1 MFTKNQLKN
10 AIVTIKNAL
19 KLKKAYKDMLLAEAK
34 KHPEQKE
41 ELNNII
47 NSIKQNTDTEKT
59 VEQLKKIATEKSEH
73 EYFYPDVISIS
84 KDLLVISVPTKEG
97 ELIVTVNCCKDL
109 WAEVITSLKTREE
122 NAKALT
128 KICISGKT
136 DEKILIEY
144 DKNGRMKKEK
154 RLGQ

>member
-1 MFTKNQLKN
+1 MFTRNQLKST
-10 AIVTIKNAL
+10 IVAIKNAL
-19 KLKKAYKDMLLAEAK
+19 KLKKHYKDILLAEAK

-59 VEQLKKIATEKSEH
+59 VKQLEQLVTEKSEH
-73 EYFYPDVISIS
+73 QYFYPDIISIN
-84 KDLLVISVPTKEG
+84 KDLLVVSVPTKSG

-109 WAEVITSLKTREE
+109 WAEVITSLKTGEE

-144 DKNGRMKKEK
+144 DKNGKMEKE
-154 RLGQ
+154 RVLEQ